1 MKNQKGGTCMFDIMK
16 KSLLAGIGAIAM
28 TEDKI
33 QELIDDFVQKGEIS
47 EKEGDSL
54 VKEFRNAVD
63 EQRAKISQT
72 IDERVQCVLRD
83 LHLVTKDDITD
94 LEQHLKKDF
103 SKIERRLAKM
113 EKQLKESD
121 EK

>member
-1 MKNQKGGTCMFDIMK
+1 MFEIMK
-16 KSLLAGIGAIAM
+16 KSLFAGIGAVAM

-54 VKEFRNAVD
+54 VKEFRDAVD
-63 EQRAKISQT
+63 EQRSKILQT
-72 IDERVQCVLRD
+72 IDERVQSVLHE
-83 LHLVTKDDITD
+83 LHLVTRDDITD

-103 SKIERRLAKM
+103 AKIDRRLAKM

-121 EK
+121 